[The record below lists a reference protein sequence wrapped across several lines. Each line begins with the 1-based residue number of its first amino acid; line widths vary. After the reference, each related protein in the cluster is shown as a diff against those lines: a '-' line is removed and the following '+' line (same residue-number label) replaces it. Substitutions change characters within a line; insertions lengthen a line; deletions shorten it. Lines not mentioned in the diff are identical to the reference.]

1 MELKNIVKNHLTEKK
16 ETDRLKRV
24 EANEKLEKITLLT
37 NGTPYC
43 DTVKD
48 YLNQEG
54 IRYNEKTIK
63 DNPKDIDRASSITNL
78 SMFPMVYHKDMYLVF
93 QRDFQ
98 NPQQLVQTLQHLAKK
113 SFENPKSDIKVQEQI
128 KTMQYH
134 IWTKINNLESKIT
147 PVLNILNSLS
157 EEIKE
162 EENNQ

>member
-78 SMFPMVYHKDMYLVF
+78 SMFLSF
-93 QRDFQ
+93 
-98 NPQQLVQTLQHLAKK
+98 AKCVN
-113 SFENPKSDIKVQEQI
+113 SFTRAGCIVGDP
-128 KTMQYH
+128 
-134 IWTKINNLESKIT
+134 
-147 PVLNILNSLS
+147 PVSIISFT
-157 EEIKE
+157 
-162 EENNQ
+162 